1 MNHRAEKVL
10 DISWE
15 TILKIALAFFI
26 FYIIYLVRDILVWF
40 LFAII
45 ISLIFDPAINFLQ
58 KLKIPRLLAS
68 IFIYVSIFGILGLL
82 IYFTVP
88 LFISEIQQFSQLFPQ
103 YFEKI
108 APPLRAL
115 GLEAFSSIDSFTQS
129 LSSALQR
136 ASSDILNAVTFFF
149 GGIGSTIFILT
160 LAFFLSLEERG
171 VDALIKLLSPKKYE
185 NFILSLWEKS
195 QIKVSAWFGS
205 RLLLALFLGVAV
217 FIVLSL
223 FGVKYAVSFAL
234 LNAVLDFIPIIG
246 ALVAGFITVIFIAL
260 DSWSKALFVLIAL
273 FFIQQIQGNI
283 LSPLL
288 TKKFVGIPAVLVL
301 LSLAIGG
308 KLLGVL
314 GAVLAIPMTA
324 ILFEFLKDFLKK
336 KKDKEEKTVIL

>member
-1 MNHRAEKVL
+1 MREKIL

-26 FYIIYLVRDILVWF
+26 FYIIYLIRDILVWF
-40 LFAII
+40 VFALI
-45 ISLIFDPAINFLQ
+45 ISLVFDPAINFLQ
-58 KLKIPRLLAS
+58 RLKIPRLLAA
-68 IFIYVSIFGILGLL
+68 IFIYISIFGVLALL

-88 LFISEIQQFSQLFPQ
+88 LFISEVQQFSQLFPQ

-115 GLEAFSSIDSFTQS
+115 GLEAFSSLENFTQS
-129 LSSALQR
+129 LSSSLQK
-136 ASSDILNAVTFFF
+136 ASSNILEAVALFF

-171 VDALIKLLSPKKYE
+171 VDGFIKLLSPKKYE
-185 NFILSLWEKS
+185 NFVLSLWEKS

-205 RLLLALFLGVAV
+205 RLLLALFLGAAV
-217 FIVLSL
+217 YIVLSL

-234 LNAVLDFIPIIG
+234 LNAVLDFVPIVG

-273 FFIQQIQGNI
+273 VFIQQIQGNI

-314 GAVLAIPMTA
+314 GAVLAIPMA
-324 ILFEFLKDFLKK
+324 GIIFEFLKDFLKK
-336 KKDKEEKTVIL
+336 RKEKEEKAVVL

>member
-1 MNHRAEKVL
+1 MTNREKVL

-26 FYIIYLVRDILVWF
+26 FYIIYLIRDILIWF
-40 LFAII
+40 VFALI
-45 ISLIFDPAINFLQ
+45 ISLIFDPAINFLRR
-58 KLKIPRLLAS
+58 LKVPRLLAV

-82 IYFTVP
+82 VYFTVP
-88 LFISEIQQFSQLFPQ
+88 LFISEIRQFSQLFPQ

-108 APPLRAL
+108 APPLRGL
-115 GLEAFSSIDSFTQS
+115 GLEAFASMDNFTQY
-129 LSSALQR
+129 LTALLQK
-136 ASSDILNAVTFFF
+136 ASSDIFNAIAFFF

-171 VDALIKLLSPKKYE
+171 VDDLIKLLVPKKYE

-205 RLLLALFLGVAV
+205 RLLLAFFLGAAV
-217 FIVLSL
+217 FIILSL
-223 FGVKYAVSFAL
+223 FGVKYAVSFGL
-234 LNAVLDFIPIIG
+234 LNAVLDFVPIIG
-246 ALVAGFITVIFIAL
+246 ALVAGFVTVIFIAL

-273 FFIQQIQGNI
+273 IFIQQIQGNI
-283 LSPLL
+283 LAPLL

-301 LSLAIGG
+301 LSLAVGG

-324 ILFEFLKDFLKK
+324 ILFEFLKDFLKN
-336 KKDKEEKTVIL
+336 KKDKEEKAVVL